1 MIMQNKTLY
10 VLLLITCC
18 ISCNSPKKDF
28 KITGSVP
35 STKYDGEWIYL
46 VPVEGANSH
55 TVDSAKITNASFTF
69 EGNIERMSIIRSRVL
84 LRLKLQELLIVTEPG
99 TTKAILDSVSS
110 AHGTPQNDA
119 LQLWKEER
127 EKSMSAYSFVAAGL
141 RSVSG
146 KDSLRWVAQKDT
158 IIKRERIYNERF
170 LKKQGDNTVGTF
182 IRKMTGI
189 SK

>member
-1 MIMQNKTLY
+1 MQNKTLY
-10 VLLLITCC
+10 ILLLITCC
-18 ISCNSPKKDF
+18 ISCNSHQKKF

-55 TVDSAKITNASFTF
+55 TVDSAKISNASFTF
-69 EGNIERMSIIRSRVL
+69 EGNIERMSIIRSRAL

-110 AHGTPQNDA
+110 AHGTPQNEA

-127 EKSMSAYSFVAAGL
+127 EKSMSAYSFIAVGL

-146 KDSLRWVAQKDT
+146 KDSLRWVTQKDA
-158 IIKRERIYNERF
+158 IIKRDKSFNERF
-170 LKKQGDNTVGTF
+170 LKEQGDNTVGTF
-182 IRKMTGI
+182 VRKLTGN
-189 SK
+189 SRK